1 MAKRKYNMK
10 ARKTEPSV
18 MTMQFDLT
26 TDSGGTEYI
35 DLSQCASLIN
45 RRFYRQGI
53 NWVVSGFKLVA
64 GPNEGTFA
72 VSKLQQNW
80 TMANGWK
87 KAFALWNKQQMDT
100 VEEAGAQS
108 AVARFRDFK
117 IYADVDHVAAGF
129 DDNLLPSVGTIGSL
143 STASPGEWQES
154 LIVVPNQVL
163 DATGSRVEP
172 VEYSLHM
179 HGINFN
185 TVSRGIV
192 EGYADS
198 RAYPQSP
205 DPVSPQL
212 DGFTNW
218 MRDMFDVG
226 NDNAEIID
234 NATDRNDD
242 LPYPQVDY
250 PGGENQLDLM
260 ELHDVGGI
268 SGTTIG
274 GTTVLRGGTFPC
286 GLIRLDW
293 LSTVSKSLDAVLL
306 VNLVPG
312 PHRGY
317 LCEPM
322 QEM

>member
-1 MAKRKYNMK
+1 MAKRYNMK
-10 ARKTEPSV
+10 SRKTEPAV
-18 MTMQFDLT
+18 MTMQFDIT
-26 TDSGGTEYI
+26 TPDGGTEYI

-53 NWVVSGFKLVA
+53 NWVVSGFKFVA
-64 GPNEGTFA
+64 GPNAGTIA
-72 VSKLQQNW
+72 ISKLQQNW
-80 TMANGWK
+80 TMANAWK
-87 KAFALWNKQQMDT
+87 KAFSLWNRQQMDAISD
-100 VEEAGAQS
+100 AGAES

-117 IYADVDHVAAGF
+117 IHADTDHVDAGF
-129 DDNLLPSVGTIGSL
+129 AFNLLPSVGTIGSL
-143 STASPGEWQES
+143 STAVPGEWES
-154 LIVVPNQVL
+154 ASIVVPNQVL
-163 DATGSRVEP
+163 DATGSRVLPKEFK
-172 VEYSLHM
+172 LHM
-179 HGINFN
+179 HGINDYAPGG
-185 TVSRGIV
+185 SRGIV

-205 DPVSPQL
+205 DPVSPVISS
-212 DGFTNW
+212 FNNW

-226 NDNAEIID
+226 NDNQEITD
-234 NATDRNDD
+234 NATDKNDD

-250 PGGENQLDLM
+250 PGGENQLNLM
-260 ELHDVGGI
+260 ELHDVAGV

-293 LSTVSKSLDAVLL
+293 SGDDRLDAILL

-312 PHRGY
+312 SHRGY
-317 LCEPM
+317 LCESM